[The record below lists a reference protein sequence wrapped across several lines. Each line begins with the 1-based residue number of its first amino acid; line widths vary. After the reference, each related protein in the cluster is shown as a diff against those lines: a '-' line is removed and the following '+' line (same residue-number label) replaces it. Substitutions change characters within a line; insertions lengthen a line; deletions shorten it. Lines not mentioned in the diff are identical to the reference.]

1 MCHGRSKD
9 DLSLSAMQDSG
20 GESRGAEVGVPAAGA
35 SDVDSALFKSQVV
48 KHSKKSS
55 PTDGSEEHDQ
65 ERAFLIFSWLQLSHL
80 GGQERPP
87 TTWQALPP
95 AALSLAEALFAEDLK
110 QPMEQQRLLQLAEG
124 LYRLLA
130 KGFHTPHCVDRRH
143 IGALSSS
150 YVQQAVWFKL
160 ICRQLSVVWQLRLEV
175 SVA

>member
-1 MCHGRSKD
+1 MAPKNTTRR
-9 DLSLSAMQDSG
+9 
-20 GESRGAEVGVPAAGA
+20 EP
-35 SDVDSALFKSQVV
+35 
-48 KHSKKSS
+48 
-55 PTDGSEEHDQ
+55 
-65 ERAFLIFSWLQLSHL
+65 WLQLSRL